1 MTEKVIHFSSAMF
14 WKIFFFFFFFEKHVR
29 EELKRTEK
37 WKNTKFVSLFFF
49 GKKKKKKKK
58 EEEEKK

>member
-14 WKIFFFFFFFEKHVR
+14 WKKFFFLKHVP

-37 WKNTKFVSLFFF
+37 WKNTKFVSLFFV